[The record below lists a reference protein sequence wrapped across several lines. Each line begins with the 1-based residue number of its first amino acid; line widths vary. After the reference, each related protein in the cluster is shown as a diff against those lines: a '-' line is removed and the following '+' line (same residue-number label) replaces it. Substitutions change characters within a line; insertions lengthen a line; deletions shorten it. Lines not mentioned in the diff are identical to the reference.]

1 MELGISVK
9 SVIEAKFGPY
19 LDTLSQE
26 DREKKLNS
34 YIEAAGSSL
43 KGAIKEAEALVDSV
57 QSTCTS
63 IVSAVP
69 TTIAQVAS
77 IVTMIDPTA
86 KAAQLTT
93 IIQTVSNL
101 KDQLKRASS
110 QVESLS
116 SLLVQLSM
124 SNQVVD
130 ALKTAIST
138 ASSLLNTIPV

>member
-1 MELGISVK
+1 MDLGISVK

-43 KGAIKEAEALVDSV
+43 EGAIKEAEALVDSV

-63 IVSAVP
+63 IISAVP

-77 IVTMIDPTA
+77 LVTMIDPTA
-86 KAAQLTT
+86 KAAQLIT
-93 IIQTVSNL
+93 ITQTVSNL

-116 SLLVQLSM
+116 NLLVQLSM

-130 ALKTAIST
+130 SLKTAIST

>member
-1 MELGISVK
+1 MELGISVR

-34 YIEAAGSSL
+34 YIEAASSSL
-43 KGAIKEAEALVDSV
+43 EGAIKEAEALVDSV

>member
-34 YIEAAGSSL
+34 YIEAAGNSL
-43 KGAIKEAEALVDSV
+43 EGAIKEAEALVDSV

-130 ALKTAIST
+130 TLKTAIST